1 MPHSPVPGEAPLDRR
16 VRSMVVVENVA
27 LGTFSAEVHV
37 DAVIDTGS
45 TLCVV
50 PPIFARQLGFY

>member
-1 MPHSPVPGEAPLDRR
+1 
-16 VRSMVVVENVA
+16 MVVVENVT
-27 LGTFSAEVHV
+27 LSTLYDEVHL

-50 PPIFARQLGFY
+50 PPFYAGQLGFDYSNRLDKGASQSYRRWLR